1 MLYPTTLVDDAMNTV
16 AGTPVFRHPSDGAD
30 PAPQGLCLPMRGP
43 SRGRCQICNY
53 IGSGLPLLEGLV
65 RKPSPWI
72 LLSSAT
78 LLWVDEGPACWRGST
93 GVARRRR
100 FPDSCPS
107 EVWSSLMGRS
117 NAKTG
122 GERVGWCGVRCS
134 LHHPNDIS
142 HRIELKPM
150 REDREPWISIMMKF
164 WVQFVGA

>member
-65 RKPSPWI
+65 RKPSLWI

-117 NAKTG
+117 SAKTSG
-122 GERVGWCGVRCS
+122 VVCVAACIIQMILAIGLSWSLWERIV
-134 LHHPNDIS
+134 S
-142 HRIELKPM
+142 HG
-150 REDREPWISIMMKF
+150 F
-164 WVQFVGA
+164 Q